1 MAGGGR
7 RRQCMEISVNCRAG
21 GGGVLEILYNQLET
35 WLDRLQ
41 PRLLETEHE
50 ADVCPDG

>member
-1 MAGGGR
+1 
-7 RRQCMEISVNCRAG
+7 MEISVNYRAS

-41 PRLLETEHE
+41 PQLLKTKHKT
-50 ADVCPDG
+50 DVCPDG